1 MPTSQLMKKCVEC
14 NKMTMHLQE
23 KPNYILHIILSILTA
38 GVWLLVWLLFI
49 NAKDPQCSICGRSN
63 DFLGNFN
70 SMVGIAE
77 NLANYEMYFGDANL
91 INTELDRYLKVTKED
106 IQRVAKKY
114 FKPSNRVVLYYLPK
128 AG

>member
-23 KPNYILHIILSILTA
+23 KPNYILHIILSIVTA

-63 DFLGNFN
+63 DFLGNLLHKQKSNIEKVSKEKDLKKPKDFL
-70 SMVGIAE
+70 GK
-77 NLANYEMYFGDANL
+77 L
-91 INTELDRYLKVTKED
+91 LDGQRKNIEKVSKD
-106 IQRVAKKY
+106 KD
-114 FKPSNRVVLYYLPK
+114 
-128 AG
+128 